1 MTGIFIIT
9 YNTPSDVFLCQMEAI
24 KKFCKDD
31 GYIVEIWDNSSE
43 EEFALAISYHC
54 ENRGVK
60 YTRAKVGNL
69 DPSRSHAC
77 AANMAYFV
85 GSKIYDNFFFLD
97 HDCIPIADFDVESEL
112 IGIMAKGI
120 GQGAKKTYF
129 WPGCFMF
136 SGLLGDYIDFTPNG
150 QYGLDTGGNL
160 YQMIDELPKEK
171 FKFIGEEYRENP
183 DYNGKYNFYS
193 VIDGRFMHFINTSN
207 WNRQE
212 DNEQRIN
219 SLLGIA
225 KNYINGKDTGISE
238 IRVSRQNGEPN
249 V

>member
-31 GYIVEIWDNSSE
+31 EYQIEIFDNSDDE
-43 EEFALAISYHC
+43 EAIKYHAGIC
-54 ENRGVK
+54 GVE
-60 YTRAKVGNL
+60 YTRIKAVNL
-69 DPSRSHAC
+69 DPSRSHSF
-77 AANMAYFV
+77 AANLAYTLK
-85 GSKIYDNFFFLD
+85 GQKYDDILYLD
-97 HDCIPIADFDVESEL
+97 HDCIPIADFDVSEEL
-112 IGIMAKGI
+112 LTLLAKGL
-120 GQGAKKTYF
+120 GQGSKKTYY

-136 SGLLGDYIDFTPNG
+136 SCLLGDYIDFTPNS
-150 QYGLDTGGNL
+150 QYGLDTGGEL
-160 YQMIDELPKEK
+160 YKLFDNFPKDK
-171 FKFIGEEYRENP
+171 FEFFSEEYRENP
-183 DYNGKYNFYS
+183 EVLGKYNFYS

-225 KNYINGKDTGISE
+225 KNYINGKDIGIS
-238 IRVSRQNGEPN
+238 
-249 V
+249 